1 MKLARLRGEA
11 RNVILPEIGS
21 EPPAYWKA
29 MKQLRKRFGEPKHPS
44 FHVAQM
50 RGRRR
55 KDKKNLPELAQWFKK
70 IGLKAYP
77 SERTDTRDRI
87 LLDTFV
93 RALPDEQQRC
103 YVWDKEPEGLEAALA
118 AALRYEGIR
127 HTEEQVKHET
137 TAHANEQSNNSGY
150 DGRV

>member
-103 YVWDKEPEGLEAALA
+103 YVWDKEPEGTRSCSCRSATLTTRFFVHAWLTIS
-118 AALRYEGIR
+118 LIR
-127 HTEEQVKHET
+127 PCCNLSVYCNTV
-137 TAHANEQSNNSGY
+137 
-150 DGRV
+150 